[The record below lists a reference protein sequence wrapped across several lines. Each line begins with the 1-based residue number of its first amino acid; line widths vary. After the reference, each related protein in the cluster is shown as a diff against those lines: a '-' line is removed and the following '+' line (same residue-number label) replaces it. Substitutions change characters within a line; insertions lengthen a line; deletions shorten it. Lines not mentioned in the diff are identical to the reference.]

1 MDRVLKRN
9 WRRKRGL
16 INPLYEK
23 NAVRAMMII
32 FVMAV
37 GWFIYLTGIS
47 VFPANFEQEFT
58 RCQTRQWAHIR
69 RNWLT
74 YERRDCIIVSDVT
87 GLPLFFIDGSGRQ
100 IDKKDKS

>member
-1 MDRVLKRN
+1 M
-9 WRRKRGL
+9 
-16 INPLYEK
+16 NPLYEK

-32 FVMAV
+32 FVMAG

-58 RCQTRQWAHIR
+58 RGRCLRERDIR
-69 RNWLT
+69 RGELT
-74 YERRDCIIVSDVT
+74 YEASGCIIVGRVT
-87 GLPLFFIDGSGRQ
+87 GFTANFIDISGRQ